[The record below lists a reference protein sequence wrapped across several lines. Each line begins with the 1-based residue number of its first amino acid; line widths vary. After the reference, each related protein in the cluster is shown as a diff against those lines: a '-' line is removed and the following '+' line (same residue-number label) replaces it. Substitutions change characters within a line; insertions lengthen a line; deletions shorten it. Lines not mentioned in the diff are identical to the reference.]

1 MSGRAHTHT
10 MPTLLLVDGTALA
23 YRAFHAI
30 PALTSADGAPVNA
43 LFGFIRMLRQM
54 ENAWRPTHW
63 AVVFDAGTPEH
74 RLRLLPTYKA
84 QRVETPADLQAQWPA
99 INEYLQVAS
108 VPVLQQSG
116 EEADDV
122 MATAAR
128 WAERDQSDV
137 LLATSDKDLG
147 QLVTSRVAIIPLTKS
162 DQRQGVPETLAKVGV
177 RPDQIVDWL
186 ALTGDTADNIPGVP
200 GIGPKTATTLLQ
212 QFGSLAALYDRL
224 PEVQPER
231 IRKALDEHRA
241 AALRNIVLTRLRD
254 DLPLQLEWPS
264 LAVRKPDWPALV
276 AFLERMGLKSLARE
290 ARDAANSLF

>member
-1 MSGRAHTHT
+1 

-30 PALTSADGAPVNA
+30 PSLTREDGFPVNA
-43 LFGFIRMLRQM
+43 LFGFARMLRQL
-54 ENAWRPTHW
+54 ESAWHPTHW

-74 RLRLLPTYKA
+74 RLRLLPSYKA
-84 QRVETPADLQAQWPA
+84 QRTETPAGLQAQWPV
-99 INEYLQVAS
+99 INEYLAAAS
-108 VPVLQQSG
+108 VPVLQQPG

-128 WAERDQSDV
+128 WAERSLSDV
-137 LLATSDKDLG
+137 LLATSDKDMG
-147 QLVTSRVAIIPLTKS
+147 QLVTARVGVIPLTKS
-162 DQRQGVPETLAKVGV
+162 DQRQGVAETEAKVGV

-186 ALTGDTADNIPGVP
+186 ALTGDAVDNIPGVP
-200 GIGPKTATTLLQ
+200 GVGPKTATALLQ
-212 QFGSLAALYDRL
+212 KFGSLAALYDRL
-224 PEVQPER
+224 AEVQPER

-241 AALRNIVLTRLRD
+241 AALRNVILTRLRD
-254 DLPLQLEWPS
+254 DLPIALDWPG
-264 LAVRKPDWPALV
+264 LAVRKPDWAVLV